1 MKIVAYGASYS
12 KESIN
17 RKFATFAASM
27 FENGDVEVLDLND
40 YPLPLFTVDLEKEI
54 GHPKEAIA
62 FTEKLAEADLLVIS
76 MSEHNGNHTAAYKN
90 LFDWVSRYSPKA
102 FLNKKIFLIST
113 SPGGR
118 GGKSSLEIAKE
129 RLPRHGGEV
138 IATFSLPNFE
148 SNFSVEKG
156 IIDEDLKTQFMEAV
170 SLVKAQ
176 I

>member
-1 MKIVAYGASYS
+1 MKIIAYGASHS
-12 KESIN
+12 KSSIN
-17 RKFATFAASM
+17 KKFAAYTASL
-27 FENGDVEVLDLND
+27 FENSDVEILDLNN

-62 FTEKLAEADLLVIS
+62 FSEKIAEADLLIIS
-76 MSEHNGNHTAAYKN
+76 MAEHNGNHTASYKN
-90 LFDWVSRYSPKA
+90 LFDWVSRYAPKA

-138 IATFSLPNFE
+138 IASFSLPNFE
-148 SNFSVEKG
+148 TNYSPEKG
-156 IIDEDLKTQFMEAV
+156 IIDEDLKNQFMDAV
-170 SLVKAQ
+170 TSVKTLL
-176 I
+176 